1 MYSATTAT
9 AGMYGNGQDPGRTQ
23 RSPATAYLLVDSFDR
38 HQTAEYNDP
47 TLPVNQPINNFVISK
62 RQPFLTGFFNRLALT
77 EIRFPFFI
85 PNINARNNKIVVI
98 DAGSN
103 DVEITVP
110 EGYYT
115 PDELATE
122 LDNQLTAGIAGQTWA
137 VAYDEEEAVF
147 TIVSNA
153 NFTLVPHDYGSANR
167 TRKGLFYM
175 INGLLGPPAT
185 SYSTAP
191 GPNMQYTTYIDIC
204 SRALTQF
211 QQVKDNS
218 SRENQAQ
225 CVVARLFLVNYQSNE
240 NVGDGGSSA
249 KLSWAGCRPQM
260 VYRDFANPKQSAWQ
274 PGQFIDAIDIALYDD
289 AGDLLYYPASNINTT
304 SNDFQLNFLASEN

>member
-38 HQTAEYNDP
+38 HQSGEYNDP

-77 EIRFPFFI
+77 EVRFPYMV
-85 PNINARNNKIVVI
+85 PNINARNNKIIAI
-98 DAGSN
+98 DSASN
-103 DVEITVP
+103 DVEITIP
-110 EGYYT
+110 EGFYT

-137 VAYDEEEAVF
+137 VTYEEEEALF
-147 TIVSNA
+147 QIISNA
-153 NFTLVPHDYGSANR
+153 NFTLLPYDYGSANR

-175 INGLLGPPAT
+175 MNGILRAPAL
-185 SYSTAP
+185 SYLTAP
-191 GPNMQYTTYIDIC
+191 GPQMQYTTYIDIC

-218 SRENQAQ
+218 SRENQSPGIL
-225 CVVARLFLVNYQSNE
+225 ARLFLVNYQSNE
-240 NVGDGGSSA
+240 NVGDGGTSA
-249 KLSWAGCRPQM
+249 KLSWAGCRPQI
-260 VYRDFANPKQSAWQ
+260 VYRDYSNAKQSAWQ
-274 PGQFIDAIDIALYDD
+274 PGQFIDAIDISLFDD
-289 AGDLLYYPASNINTT
+289 CGDPLYYPATSINTT
-304 SNDFQLNFLASEN
+304 TNDFQLNFLASEN

>member
-1 MYSATTAT
+1 
-9 AGMYGNGQDPGRTQ
+9 MYGNGQDPGRTQ

-38 HQTAEYNDP
+38 HQSAEWNDP
-47 TLPVNQPINNFVISK
+47 TLPVNQPINNFTISK
-62 RQPFLTGFFNRLALT
+62 RQPFLSGFFNRLGLT
-77 EIRFPFFI
+77 EVRFPYMI
-85 PNINARNNKIVVI
+85 PNINERNNKIEVVDATSANVVI
-98 DAGSN
+98 T
-103 DVEITVP
+103 IP

-122 LDNQLTAGIAGQTWA
+122 LDNQLTAGITGQTWA
-137 VAYDEEEAVF
+137 VTYEEEEAIF
-147 TIVSNA
+147 QIVSNGT
-153 NFTLVPHDYGSANR
+153 FTLLPYDYGTANR

-175 INGLLGPPAT
+175 MNGILSSPST
-185 SYSTAP
+185 TYVTAP
-191 GPNMQYTTYIDIC
+191 GPSLQYTTYIDIC

-225 CVVARLFLVNYQSNE
+225 CVVTRLFLVNYQSNE
-240 NVGDGGSSA
+240 NLGDGGSGA
-249 KLSWAGCRPQM
+249 KLSWPGCRPQM

-289 AGDLLYYPASNINTT
+289 AGDLLYYPANSINTT
-304 SNDFQLNFLASEN
+304 TNDFQLNFLASEN